1 MGLIVLVW
9 IITLIIIGAC
19 SFGAYH
25 FFNDHYKAKSK
36 RKVFG
41 CSFIGLGVVALVAA
55 ALITIPLTQ
64 SESFKRT
71 VKSFQSEFQGGI
83 VREIVVYSEGGE
95 EIYREQGQFDVEHS
109 DERLKW
115 VDEKGHVQI
124 IYLGRSSTAVV
135 NEIGE
140 E

>member
-1 MGLIVLVW
+1 MGW
-9 IITLIIIGAC
+9 IILLWIIALVVIGAC
-19 SFGAYH
+19 GFGSYH
-25 FFNDHYKAKSK
+25 FFNTYPKENKKMQILGFSLA
-36 RKVFG
+36 
-41 CSFIGLGVVALVAA
+41 GLGALSLVAA
-55 ALITIPLTQ
+55 ILITIPLTNT
-64 SESFKRT
+64 ESFKRT

-83 VREIVVYSEGGE
+83 TREIVVYSEGGE

-109 DERLKW
+109 EERLKW
-115 VDEKGHVQI
+115 VDEDGYVQI